1 MFWGEIHRLTGST
14 GDPSL
19 LLQNSEQ
26 LVGFTNRTGR
36 VCRLL
41 FAPGGSVSRGVL
53 EALSLFWT
61 PYPLLDIDGLVFFD
75 LSLNDVGDNS
85 TSVGLISMFLNAGLG
100 GLGNA
105 ADDAEE
111 AAVGVVGV
119 GAAFSWCST
128 CSAALPAVP
137 AVAKVVVV
145 EPEAICLVICRDSE
159 NKHMPK

>member
-1 MFWGEIHRLTGST
+1 
-14 GDPSL
+14 
-19 LLQNSEQ
+19 
-26 LVGFTNRTGR
+26 
-36 VCRLL
+36 
-41 FAPGGSVSRGVL
+41 VSRGVL

-159 NKHMPK
+159 NKRMPK